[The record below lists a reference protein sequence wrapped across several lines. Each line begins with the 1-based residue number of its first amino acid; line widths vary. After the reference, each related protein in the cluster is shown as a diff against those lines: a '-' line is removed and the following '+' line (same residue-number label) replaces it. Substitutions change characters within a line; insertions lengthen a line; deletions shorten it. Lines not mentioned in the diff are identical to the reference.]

1 VPDHRDPS
9 GHPVP
14 ASFGADGSVVVT
26 GERGQRAHR
35 RQFEHR
41 ERLGR
46 RLYEVSDGVW
56 CLVGNGLSNQTFVEG
71 PEGLVAIDTG
81 ESVEEMAAALR
92 EVRVHTSAPVVAV
105 LYTHHHYCN
114 GTQAVFDEAG
124 GPVPVWGHADVE
136 ANLRSRALEQGPTAA
151 RGMVHQFS
159 MLLPHDGPDGRVQ
172 VGLGLEYRLP
182 EHAPYTHGFVAPT
195 DVVTVPT
202 TSTLAGL
209 RVDLVPAPS
218 DADDNLNV
226 FFPDLD
232 LCVNNLAWP
241 ALFNVFPIRGEPYR
255 DPRVLLRG
263 FDGILAAAPEHLV
276 CAHGPPLSGRD
287 AVSEAVTGARDAIQ
301 FLWDQTV
308 RGVNRGLT
316 HGELVEFVQLQ
327 DHGDDSYLTQQ
338 NYGLV
343 EHHVRQ
349 VHTGLVGW
357 FDGFEASLFPLP
369 TGERCRRLVDGFGG
383 RDEVAAGA
391 RAALADDDLRWALEL
406 ATWPVRADGGPD
418 GGTEEERS
426 LLAEVLRTIGQRTT
440 SANVRGWCL
449 TRARDLEGLA
459 DLDRHRVHRF
469 GRGQV
474 LATDPA
480 TVVGALRVLL
490 DPVPARGVDDHLRWR
505 VATAD
510 GEVVCGLW
518 VRNRVAVP
526 TDGAGAELEL
536 AMAHDVLA
544 DVFSGRRSMGDAV
557 GDGSVV
563 ATGDAAR
570 IATVLSCFEVASLG
584 S

>member
-1 VPDHRDPS
+1 MPDHF
-9 GHPVP
+9 VP
-14 ASFGADGSVVVT
+14 ASFGADESVVAT
-26 GERGQRAHR
+26 GERGQRAHH

-41 ERLGR
+41 GRLER
-46 RLYEVSDGVW
+46 RLYEVAEGVW

-124 GPVPVWGHADVE
+124 GPVPVWAHADVE
-136 ANLRSRALEQGPTAA
+136 DNLRSRALEQGPTAA
-151 RGMVHQFS
+151 RGMVHQFA
-159 MLLPHDGPDGRVQ
+159 MLLPDDGPDGRVQ

-182 EHAPYTHGFVAPT
+182 EHAPYTHGFVAPSE
-195 DVVTVPT
+195 VVAAPT
-202 TSTLAGL
+202 TTTLAGL

-263 FDGILAAAPEHLV
+263 FDGILAAAPEHLL

-287 AVSEAVTGARDAIQ
+287 AVREAVTGARDAVQ

-316 HGELVEFVQLQ
+316 HGELVEFVQLP
-327 DHGDDSYLTQQ
+327 DHCDDSYLTRQ

-369 TGERCRRLVDGFGG
+369 TAERCRRLVEGFGG
-383 RDEVAAGA
+383 RDEVAARA
-391 RAALADDDLRWALEL
+391 RAALVEDDLRWALEL
-406 ATWPVRADGGPD
+406 ATWPVRAGGGAH
-418 GGTEEERS
+418 GGTEAERS
-426 LLAEVLRTIGQRTT
+426 LLAEVLRAIGQRTT

-459 DLDRHRVHRF
+459 DLDRHRLHRF

-474 LATDPA
+474 LAADPA
-480 TVVGALRVLL
+480 SVVAALRVLL
-490 DPVPARGVDDHLRWR
+490 DPEPAAGVDDHLRWR
-505 VATAD
+505 VATGD
-510 GEVVCGLW
+510 GESTCGLW

-526 TDGAGAELEL
+526 TDGSGAELEV
-536 AMAHDVLA
+536 AMDHGVLA
-544 DVFSGRRSMGDAV
+544 DVLSVRCTMAEAV

-563 ATGDAAR
+563 ATGDASR
-570 IATVLSCFEVASLG
+570 IAAVLACFEVSSLG
-584 S
+584 I